1 MKFIEN
7 LGNLELKIITL
18 ILLLLIFVVIT
29 GMLIYNFSD
38 ELSSVAG
45 LISFFVF
52 CIAIDA
58 FFILDT
64 LKENK
69 NYKIEQEMI
78 AEEKEKE
85 KETVKKINEIFK
97 SNKTILRIELTVE
110 TEDMVERRIRG
121 SNYEIIEQSDDGKR
135 LVLVK
140 PLEFRFIKK
149 EQFEKELKTS
159 IYDENFWKKQR
170 EREFETNEFSLRYYE
185 NKEVIYKQFI
195 YGKLSYIAPDNKR
208 DKFELI
214 EQYTAFEN
222 TSKDFDTIQ
231 IVIEN
236 TENLDF
242 KNEIDS
248 TQLQNELKKWNYY
261 LVKEEKVENE
271 YIYTFSNTKEIR
283 DEKQPNFMIKQK

>member
-1 MKFIEN
+1 MEGLEKFDFRLVI
-7 LGNLELKIITL
+7 L
-18 ILLLLIFVVIT
+18 IVLLIILIIVI
-29 GMLIYNFSD
+29 GMLIINFSD
-38 ELSSVAG
+38 DLLNIAWIIGILVAFSVVD
-45 LISFFVF
+45 IN
-52 CIAIDA
+52 I
-58 FFILDT
+58 ILDI

-85 KETVKKINEIFK
+85 KETVEKINEIFK
-97 SNKTILRIELTVE
+97 SNRTILRIELTAE

-242 KNEIDS
+242 KNLIDS

-271 YIYTFSNTKEIR
+271 YIYTFSNIKEIR
-283 DEKQPNFMIKQK
+283 DEKQPNFMIK

>member
-1 MKFIEN
+1 MEGLEKFDFRLVI
-7 LGNLELKIITL
+7 L
-18 ILLLLIFVVIT
+18 IVLLIILIIVI
-29 GMLIYNFSD
+29 GMLIINFSD
-38 ELSSVAG
+38 DLLNIAWIIGILVAFSVVD
-45 LISFFVF
+45 IN
-52 CIAIDA
+52 I
-58 FFILDT
+58 ILDI

-85 KETVKKINEIFK
+85 KETVEKINEIFK
-97 SNKTILRIELTVE
+97 SNRTILRIELTAE

-185 NKEVIYKQFI
+185 NKEVFYKQFI
-195 YGKLSYIAPDNKR
+195 YGKLSYIASDNKR

-222 TSKDFDTIQ
+222 TSKDFDNIQ

>member
-1 MKFIEN
+1 MEGLEKFDFRLVI
-7 LGNLELKIITL
+7 L
-18 ILLLLIFVVIT
+18 IVLLIILIIVI
-29 GMLIYNFSD
+29 GMLIINFSD
-38 ELSSVAG
+38 DLLNIAWIIGILVAFSVVD
-45 LISFFVF
+45 IN
-52 CIAIDA
+52 I
-58 FFILDT
+58 ILDI

-85 KETVKKINEIFK
+85 KETVEKINEIFK
-97 SNKTILRIELTVE
+97 SNRTILRIELTAE

-242 KNEIDS
+242 KNLIDS

-261 LVKEEKVENE
+261 LEKEEKGENE

>member
-1 MKFIEN
+1 MEINIKKY
-7 LGNLELKIITL
+7 GNLDGITVLSGLNQSLLEKGIEEIYLDREKTTEKNFIVGLNFDFEMQLIARNEKI
-18 ILLLLIFVVIT
+18 
-29 GMLIYNFSD
+29 
-38 ELSSVAG
+38 
-45 LISFFVF
+45 
-52 CIAIDA
+52 
-58 FFILDT
+58 
-64 LKENK
+64 
-69 NYKIEQEMI
+69 
-78 AEEKEKE
+78 
-85 KETVKKINEIFK
+85 TVEKINEIFK
-97 SNKTILRIELTVE
+97 SNRTILRIELTAE

-185 NKEVIYKQFI
+185 NKEVLYKQFI
-195 YGKLSYIAPDNKR
+195 YGKASYITPDNKR

-242 KNEIDS
+242 KNLIDS

-261 LVKEEKVENE
+261 LEKEEKGENE

-283 DEKQPNFMIKQK
+283 DEKQPNFMIKQ

>member
-1 MKFIEN
+1 MEGLEKFDFR
-7 LGNLELKIITL
+7 LV
-18 ILLLLIFVVIT
+18 ILLVLLIIFIMVI
-29 GMLIYNFSD
+29 GMLIFNFSD
-38 ELSSVAG
+38 DLLNVAWIIGILVAFSVVD
-45 LISFFVF
+45 IN
-52 CIAIDA
+52 I
-58 FFILDT
+58 ILDI

-78 AEEKEKE
+78 AEREKEE
-85 KETVKKINEIFK
+85 KETLEKIIEIFK
-97 SNKTILRIELTVE
+97 TNKTILRIELTAK
-110 TEDMVERRIRG
+110 TENLIERIIKN
-121 SNYEIIEQSDDGKR
+121 SNYEIIERTAFDDK

-159 IYDENFWKKQR
+159 IYDENFWRKQR
-170 EREFETNEFSLRYYE
+170 EREFEKNEFSLRYYKNE
-185 NKEVIYKQFI
+185 EVLYKQFI
-195 YGKLSYIAPDNKR
+195 YGKLSYIAPNIKKS
-208 DKFELI
+208 KFELL

-248 TQLQNELKKWNYY
+248 TQLQNALKKWNYY

-283 DEKQPNFMIKQK
+283 DEKQPSFMIKQK

>member
-7 LGNLELKIITL
+7 LGNFELKIIIL

-29 GMLIYNFSD
+29 GILIYSFSD
-38 ELSSVAG
+38 DLSNGAVA
-45 LISFFVF
+45 ISFFIF
-52 CIAIDA
+52 CIVIDVN
-58 FFILDT
+58 FLLDT

-69 NYKIEQEMI
+69 NYKIRQEMI
-78 AEEKEKE
+78 AKNEKREREIQEE
-85 KETVKKINEIFK
+85 INEIFK
-97 SNKTILRIELTVE
+97 SNRTILRIELTAE
-110 TEDMVERRIRG
+110 TEDMVERRIEG
-121 SNYEIIEQSDDGKR
+121 SNYEIIEQSNDGKR
-135 LVLVK
+135 LILVK

-185 NKEVIYKQFI
+185 NKEVLYKQFI
-195 YGKLSYIAPDNKR
+195 YGKVSYITPDNKR

-248 TQLQNELKKWNYY
+248 TQLQNTLKKWNYY

-283 DEKQPNFMIKQK
+283 DEKQPNFMIKQ

>member
-1 MKFIEN
+1 MEGLEKFDFRLVI
-7 LGNLELKIITL
+7 L
-18 ILLLLIFVVIT
+18 IVLLIILIIVI
-29 GMLIYNFSD
+29 GMLIINFSD
-38 ELSSVAG
+38 DLLNIAWIIGILVTFSVVD
-45 LISFFVF
+45 IN
-52 CIAIDA
+52 I
-58 FFILDT
+58 ILDI

-85 KETVKKINEIFK
+85 KETVEKINEIFK
-97 SNKTILRIELTVE
+97 SNRTILRIELTAE

-149 EQFEKELKTS
+149 EQFEKELKIS

-242 KNEIDS
+242 KNLIDS

-271 YIYTFSNTKEIR
+271 YIYTFSNIKEIR

>member
-1 MKFIEN
+1 MVGLEKFDFRLVI
-7 LGNLELKIITL
+7 L
-18 ILLLLIFVVIT
+18 IVLLIILIIVI
-29 GMLIYNFSD
+29 GMLIINFSD
-38 ELSSVAG
+38 DLLNVAWIIGILVAFSVVD
-45 LISFFVF
+45 IN
-52 CIAIDA
+52 I
-58 FFILDT
+58 ILDI

-97 SNKTILRIELTVE
+97 SNKTILRIELTAE

-185 NKEVIYKQFI
+185 NKEVLYKQFI
-195 YGKLSYIAPDNKR
+195 YGKVSYITPDNKR

-242 KNEIDS
+242 KNLIDS

-283 DEKQPNFMIKQK
+283 DEKQPNFMIKQ

>member
-1 MKFIEN
+1 MVGLEKFDFRLVI
-7 LGNLELKIITL
+7 L
-18 ILLLLIFVVIT
+18 IVLLIILIIVI
-29 GMLIYNFSD
+29 GMLIFNFSD
-38 ELSSVAG
+38 DLLNVAWIIGILVAFSVVD
-45 LISFFVF
+45 IN
-52 CIAIDA
+52 I
-58 FFILDT
+58 ILDI

-69 NYKIEQEMI
+69 NYKIEQKMI

-97 SNKTILRIELTVE
+97 SNKTILRIELTAE

-242 KNEIDS
+242 KNLIDS

-283 DEKQPNFMIKQK
+283 DKKQPSFMIKQ

>member
-1 MKFIEN
+1 MEGLEKFDFRLVI
-7 LGNLELKIITL
+7 L
-18 ILLLLIFVVIT
+18 IVLLIILIIVI
-29 GMLIYNFSD
+29 GMLIINFSD
-38 ELSSVAG
+38 DLLNIAWIIGILVAFSVVD
-45 LISFFVF
+45 IN
-52 CIAIDA
+52 I
-58 FFILDT
+58 ILDI

-85 KETVKKINEIFK
+85 KETVEKINEIFK
-97 SNKTILRIELTVE
+97 SNRTILRIELTAE

-185 NKEVIYKQFI
+185 NKEVLYKQFI

-261 LVKEEKVENE
+261 LEKEEKGENE

>member
-1 MKFIEN
+1 MEGLEKFDFRLVI
-7 LGNLELKIITL
+7 L
-18 ILLLLIFVVIT
+18 IVLLIILIIVI
-29 GMLIYNFSD
+29 GMLIINFSD
-38 ELSSVAG
+38 DLLNVAWIIGILVAFSVVD
-45 LISFFVF
+45 IN
-52 CIAIDA
+52 I
-58 FFILDT
+58 ILDI

-97 SNKTILRIELTVE
+97 SNKTILRIELTAE
-110 TEDMVERRIRG
+110 TEDEDMVERRIRG

-185 NKEVIYKQFI
+185 NKEVLYKQFI
-195 YGKLSYIAPDNKR
+195 YGKVSYITPDNKR

-242 KNEIDS
+242 KNLIDS

-261 LVKEEKVENE
+261 LVKEEKVENK

-283 DEKQPNFMIKQK
+283 DEKQPSFMIKQK